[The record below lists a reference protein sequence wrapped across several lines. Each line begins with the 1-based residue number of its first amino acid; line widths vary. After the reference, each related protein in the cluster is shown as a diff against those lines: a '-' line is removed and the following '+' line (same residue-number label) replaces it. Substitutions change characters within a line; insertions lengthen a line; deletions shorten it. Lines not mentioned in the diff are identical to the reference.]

1 MWSPTSLRN
10 VLFKGLGSPLVPER
24 ARCVREPRCTVKSL
38 KTRDSQNRLFE
49 FKECQQS
56 SGDGSHWHLKLTDD
70 TWGLGAAELQMQ
82 LKLTS
87 GPKKSAL
94 LMLRKKIE
102 AQNEKVLAARENFL
116 AARKVAPHPRPVL
129 HTSSHRTFFLFSLL
143 AS

>member
-1 MWSPTSLRN
+1 
-10 VLFKGLGSPLVPER
+10 
-24 ARCVREPRCTVKSL
+24 
-38 KTRDSQNRLFE
+38 
-49 FKECQQS
+49 
-56 SGDGSHWHLKLTDD
+56 
-70 TWGLGAAELQMQ
+70 MQ